1 MRKRVLFALIF
12 LFAGFLCVVVFNK
25 AAKTTKPVDDSKD
38 TKEDITLPVVNSLTL
53 ANGDNDSERFIYE
66 GEQFSSKQSM
76 EEAKKQDSIDLHGAD
91 AKLTFSVTDANGR
104 RVPDATVAAFFSIF
118 EKTTKKTGNT
128 DGSGLFVTEG
138 KTANRLNYSV
148 KKDGY
153 YDTQAT
159 HVFSQ
164 RNGFDVVKGKWI
176 PWNPTVKVILKE
188 KRNPIPMYVQ
198 RVTIV
203 LPKKDEAFGYDFE
216 KGDWVPPHGKGGQS
230 DLFFMCSFEERGAL
244 LDYKSELVITAAQ
257 KGEGMIVNNTDTES
271 QFLSRHEA
279 QENGYEPQVY
289 FVTDRTPSKILQ
301 NIELEKTEYLT
312 FRSRILRDDNGNII
326 SSNYGKIY
334 GISYGRVDATSGKVS
349 ITLLYYF
356 NPIPNDRNI
365 EYDPN
370 ENLFDKMK
378 HRGMKP

>member
-1 MRKRVLFALIF
+1 MKKTLVCLLALGTSF
-12 LFAGFLCVVVFNK
+12 VYAWTPPDEVKK
-25 AAKTTKPVDDSKD
+25 AYLDGAK
-38 TKEDITLPVVNSLTL
+38 
-53 ANGDNDSERFIYE
+53 
-66 GEQFSSKQSM
+66 
-76 EEAKKQDSIDLHGAD
+76 
-91 AKLTFSVTDANGR
+91 AKLTFRVTDSRGSPVTNADV
-104 RVPDATVAAFFSIF
+104 RVVFELPNEKSTMSN
-118 EKTTKKTGNT
+118 EKTDTNGFLVVEGLT
-128 DGSGLFVTEG
+128 SGKVNFQFT
-138 KTANRLNYSV
+138 
-148 KKDGY
+148 KDGHY
-153 YDTQAT
+153 ETRYNRSFLGLD
-159 HVFSQ
+159 
-164 RNGFDVVKGKWI
+164 RDVVYIKDGKWQ
-176 PWNPTVKVILKE
+176 PWNPTIAITLKE
-188 KRNPIPMYVQ
+188 KRGPIPMYVQ

-216 KGDWVPPHGKGGQS
+216 KGDWVTPHGKGEWS
-230 DLFFMCSFEERGAL
+230 DLLFMCSFEERGAL

-271 QFLSRHEA
+271 QLLSRHEA

-301 NIELEKTEYLT
+301 NIELAKTAYLT

-334 GISYGRVDATSGKVS
+334 GISYGRVDETSGKIS